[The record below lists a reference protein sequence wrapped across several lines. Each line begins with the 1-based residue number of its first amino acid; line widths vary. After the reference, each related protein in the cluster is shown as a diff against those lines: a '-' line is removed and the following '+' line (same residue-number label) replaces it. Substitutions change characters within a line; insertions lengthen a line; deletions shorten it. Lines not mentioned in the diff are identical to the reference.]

1 MPLVSKEKMESYAPQ
16 NTLII
21 SKSQRSYT
29 ISYPFWTSCACFLLF
44 SPTILNEARNGVCVV
59 S

>member
-1 MPLVSKEKMESYAPQ
+1 MESYAPQ

-29 ISYPFWTSCACFLLF
+29 ISYPFWTSCVCFLLF